1 MKKRNPINDL
11 DVGDVIEMEFYQ
23 YSTQTPPVNAYQ
35 IAQRT
40 GKKFKCRKV
49 KGKTLTWTVE
59 RVR

>member
-1 MKKRNPINDL
+1 MLRNPINDL
-11 DVGDVIEMEFYQ
+11 AVGQVIKMTLYE
-23 YSTQTPPVNAYQ
+23 YSTQTPPINAYH

-49 KGKTLTWTVE
+49 KGEAMTWTVE